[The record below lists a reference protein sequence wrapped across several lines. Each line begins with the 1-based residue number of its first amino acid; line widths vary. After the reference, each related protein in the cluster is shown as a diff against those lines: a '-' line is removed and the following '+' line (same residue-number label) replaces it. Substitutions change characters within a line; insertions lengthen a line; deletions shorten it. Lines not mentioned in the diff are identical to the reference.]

1 IGKFMD
7 PVFQLAIAL
16 PARGSRE
23 RLRAL
28 HARLR
33 AAILDG
39 RLQPGLQLPAT
50 RALADAYGVSRNTAV
65 AAYDLLL
72 SEGYLV
78 TRPRSGAYV
87 ADVLPQLR
95 NRRASSGDPAIDRR
109 LSAFWRTP

>member
-1 IGKFMD
+1 MGNLMD
-7 PVFQLAIAL
+7 PVL
-16 PARGSRE
+16 PFTIGLPPEGSRTL
-23 RLRAL
+23 LRAL
-28 HARLR
+28 HEQLR
-33 AAILDG
+33 GAILDG
-39 RLQPGLQLPAT
+39 RLQPGLKLPAT

-95 NRRASSGDPAIDRR
+95 NRRVLNGDPATDRR
-109 LSAFWRTP
+109 LSGF